1 MAVSP
6 LLLPAMKSSNPI
18 KFAFPALVLGAFFTP
33 VVAAENDALIA
44 RGRYLVEKVAMCAD
58 CHSPR
63 GEKGMFIPGKEYTGS
78 PLGFAPTV
86 PMPAWADHAPH
97 IAGLPGYTTEQ
108 AIQFFMTGKRPSGVP
123 VRPPMPEFR
132 LNRADAEAMVA
143 YLKSIKPY

>member
-1 MAVSP
+1 MKP
-6 LLLPAMKSSNPI
+6 TYLIKLTLL
-18 KFAFPALVLGAFFTP
+18 ALLGGAFAQTTAT
-33 VVAAENDALIA
+33 AADDAHIT
-44 RGRYLVEKVAMCAD
+44 RGRYLVENVAMCAD

-63 GEKGMFIPGKEYTGS
+63 GEKGRFIAGKEYTGS

-108 AIQFFMTGKRPSGVP
+108 AVRFFMTGERPSGVP
-123 VRPPMPEFR
+123 VRPPMPAFR

-143 YLKSIKPY
+143 YLKSIKIN